1 MRFPP
6 SRRIWTLFGERAPG
20 FRIVRTQTN
29 GFWRVQ
35 LELDLRENDFDAISG
50 PPGFGGSDDMQQFSQ
65 MINVIRDI
73 DLGG

>member
-1 MRFPP
+1 M
-6 SRRIWTLFGERAPG
+6 E
-20 FRIVRTQTN
+20 
-29 GFWRVQ
+29 

-50 PPGFGGSDDMQQFSQ
+50 PPGFAGSGDMQQFSQ